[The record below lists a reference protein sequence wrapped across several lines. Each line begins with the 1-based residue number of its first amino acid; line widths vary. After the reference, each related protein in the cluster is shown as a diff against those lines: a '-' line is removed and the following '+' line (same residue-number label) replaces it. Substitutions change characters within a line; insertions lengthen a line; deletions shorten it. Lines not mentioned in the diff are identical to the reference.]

1 MGDKQLS
8 CTNGTAGLSLRLC
21 RALIIFVLVLCER
34 SSSAAA
40 SSDPDAAL
48 RTITLLQHDVGRLPL
63 GTTSLTHAERA
74 ALRVAESS
82 LAFLHHSWTSGTT
95 TSAAYVQSLDNDDRI
110 INAVSRFGS
119 DKRQRAI
126 FFVRDDLGLKERNC
140 RATLAR
146 GGRGLGADVNVAV
159 TTKLA
164 GSVVKGYDIYWNW
177 AFLVDTEQPTKL
189 NRQSSPATG
198 RVPAGLIMFWAH
210 KGKEDLMKD
219 TALPVHLGSGSSAF
233 DLPVYE

>member
-1 MGDKQLS
+1 VS
-8 CTNGTAGLSLRLC
+8 PSFRLC

-40 SSDPDAAL
+40 SGARDAAL
-48 RTITLLQHDVGRLPL
+48 HTITLLQHDVAHLSL
-63 GTTSLTHAERA
+63 DTTSRTHAERA
-74 ALRVAESS
+74 ALDGAESS
-82 LAFLHHSWTSGTT
+82 LAFLRHSWTSGTT
-95 TSAAYVQSLDNDDRI
+95 TSAAYVRSLDNDDRI
-110 INAVSRFGS
+110 IIAASSYAS
-119 DKRQRAI
+119 DKRRRAI

-164 GSVVKGYDIYWNW
+164 GHAVKGYDIYWNW
-177 AFLVDTEQPTKL
+177 AFLVGTEQPTKL
-189 NRQSSPATG
+189 SRQSSPATG

-219 TALPVHLGSGSSAF
+219 TALPVHIGGGSSAF
-233 DLPVYE
+233 DLSVYE